1 MDCIVHGV
9 QSDTTERLSLSLG
22 RHYTRAPLLW
32 SHTTS
37 RRFGHLTCFDQWD
50 ASRCEAHTGWKCAY
64 ELGLAAL
71 HERPAHC
78 SQGPFRTRHTGKITC
93 PGWSKETGL
102 GIKLKPEVQLR
113 GSWPTDLWARECT
126 ALRLSVWGKF
136 CYPALLWQELT
147 NTQDALVVWGGGS
160 CWRMYIVSSHLNI
173 DAFGCTCVFMC
184 ACVQKSLDQM
194 FMMVFLRGWDF
205 FRNFHCINHTLL

>member
-1 MDCIVHGV
+1 MGCSQTRLSDFHFHWG
-9 QSDTTERLSLSLG
+9 DTTHGRLYCGLIL
-22 RHYTRAPLLW
+22 H
-32 SHTTS
+32 HV
-37 RRFGHLTCFDQWD
+37 
-50 ASRCEAHTGWKCAY
+50 
-64 ELGLAAL
+64 GLATWLVLTNEMLVDVRHTQAGNVPMNLAL
-71 HERPAHC
+71 LPCHC

-113 GSWPTDLWARECT
+113 GSWPTDLWAQECT

-147 NTQDALVVWGGGS
+147 NTQGALVVWGGGS